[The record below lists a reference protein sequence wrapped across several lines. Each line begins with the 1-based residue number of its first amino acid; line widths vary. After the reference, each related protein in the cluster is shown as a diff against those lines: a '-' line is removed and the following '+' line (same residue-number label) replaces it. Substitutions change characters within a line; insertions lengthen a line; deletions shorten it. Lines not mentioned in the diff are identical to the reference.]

1 MVSFKFYKFCQNIWI
16 TIPSAIFAIF
26 YLAYCAGNLSLWLSL
41 LIAVV
46 GTFLCF
52 APIIGIFYPYI
63 FGICMLLGIILTVD
77 CRTALFYILCVVTVL
92 HIIRMGTMI
101 NLNKKHPDVGRD
113 YDAAIR
119 NGYDL

>member
-1 MVSFKFYKFCQNIWI
+1 MVSFKTYKFCQSAWI

-26 YLAYCAGNLSLWLSL
+26 YLAHFAGTLSWWLSL

-52 APIIGIFYPYI
+52 APLIGIFYPYI
-63 FGICMLLGIILTVD
+63 FGLCMLLGIILTANS
-77 CRTALFYILCVVTVL
+77 RTALFYILCGVTVL
-92 HIIRMGTMI
+92 HIVRMSIMT
-101 NLNKKHPDVGRD
+101 NLNKKYPDVGRD